1 MVAFQ
6 RDLTLLLGDDL
17 WKDLEPEFARINSLR
32 KEMVQVQGY
41 RTDAAQLRKFK
52 DLFLE

>member
-1 MVAFQ
+1 MMATSFTSLRIMVAFQ

-32 KEMVQVQGY
+32 KEMV
-41 RTDAAQLRKFK
+41 
-52 DLFLE
+52 